1 MLHKEGLFAS
11 FGLSNYSPAD
21 VEAIHT
27 LCVQSGWVPPTTYPG
42 NLSAFARHSQKTLFP
57 TLRRLGTSFSAYSP
71 PAGGFLARAS
81 AAELAAPET
90 GGRSAVDLADPE
102 GGKGGLG
109 LYRQMYSE
117 RPALVAALRRWAEIA
132 RGGGLQLSCR
142 AGVSLS
148 LLAYGVGGREG
159 IELRSGQVGP
169 SSRRGRRSGWTRGVR
184 GEGV

>member
-11 FGLSNYSPAD
+11 FSLSNYSPAD

-27 LCVQSGWVPPTTYPG
+27 LCVQSGWVSQTTYQG
-42 NLSAFARHSQKTLFP
+42 NLSTFVHHSQKTLFP
-57 TLRRLGTSFSAYSP
+57 TLRGLGTSFSAYSP

-90 GGRSAVDLADPE
+90 GGHSAVDLADPE
-102 GGKGGLG
+102 GRKGGLG

-169 SSRRGRRSGWTRGVR
+169 SSRGGRRSGWTRG
-184 GEGV
+184 GG